1 MKAIKGQNL
10 IGAAAVY
17 GDTGGWQARNPA
29 TGEEIAPL
37 YRGVSSA
44 LVSSACES
52 AWHAYDSFRETPLS
66 TRAHFLERVAALILE
81 CGEDLVGRA
90 VLETGLPRVRIE
102 GERGRTVAQLRMF
115 ARVVREGGFIGAR
128 IDSALPE
135 RSPVPRSDLR
145 QRHIALGPVAV
156 FGASNFP
163 LAFSVAGG
171 DTASAFAAGCPV
183 VVKAHS
189 AHPGT
194 SELVG
199 RAVQRA
205 VLDCGLPEGVFS
217 LLFGTGAEVGAAL
230 VANPRICA
238 VGFTGS
244 RAGGTALM
252 AIAARRQIP
261 IPVYAEMSSIN
272 PVYLFPGAL
281 DTRSPQLARDF
292 VTSLTLGAG
301 QFCTN
306 PGLVV
311 AVDSQGLKSFIAAAR
326 AELTGTVAA
335 TMLNT
340 TIHSAFKSGTQRLAV
355 SGDVETLARGQSG
368 SGENQSPA
376 ALFAVEAHIFMRE
389 PALHH
394 EVFGAASLLVRC
406 RDFAELCEVA
416 ESLAGQLTATVHA
429 EASDWPAVQR
439 LIPAL
444 ERKSGRIVV
453 NGFPT
458 GVEVSDAMVH
468 GGPYPSTSDGRST
481 SVGSLAIQRFLRP
494 VCYQDMPAAL
504 LPEALADSNPLQ
516 LWRRLNGVMGQH

>member
-1 MKAIKGQNL
+1 MNAITGQNL

-17 GDTGGWQARNPA
+17 GDADAWQAKNPG
-29 TGEEIAPL
+29 TGEELVPL
-37 YRGVSSA
+37 YRGVASA
-44 LVSSACES
+44 LVSRACEI
-52 AWHAYDSFRETPLS
+52 AWDAYDSFRETSLS
-66 TRAHFLERVAALILE
+66 ARAHFLERVAALILE

-90 VLETGLPRVRIE
+90 VLETGLTRARIE

-115 ARVVREGGFIGAR
+115 ASVVRDGGFIGAR
-128 IDSALPE
+128 IDSALPG
-135 RSPVPRSDLR
+135 RTPVPRSDLR

-199 RAVQRA
+199 RAVQQA

-217 LLFGTGAEVGAAL
+217 LLFGSGTEVGAAL

-281 DTRSPQLARDF
+281 HARTPQLARDF
-292 VTSLTLGAG
+292 VASLTLGAG

-311 AVDSQGLKSFIAAAR
+311 AVEGPDLQSFIAAAT

-335 TMLNT
+335 TMLTN
-340 TIHSAFKSGTQRLAV
+340 TIHGAFRRGTERLV
-355 SGDVETLARGQSG
+355 ESGDVETLARGRSG
-368 SGENQSPA
+368 SGENQSPP
-376 ALFAVEAHIFMRE
+376 ALFAVGASTFLRE

-406 RDFAELCEVA
+406 RDFSEVREVA

-429 EASDWPAVQR
+429 EPSDWPAVQR

-494 VCYQDMPAAL
+494 ICYQDMPAAL

-516 LWRRLNGVMGQH
+516 LWRLLNGVMGRH

>member
-1 MKAIKGQNL
+1 MNAITGQNL

-17 GDTGGWQARNPA
+17 GDADAWQAKNPA
-29 TGEEIAPL
+29 TGEDIAPP
-37 YRGVSSA
+37 YRGVASA
-44 LVSSACES
+44 LVSRACES
-52 AWHAYDSFRETPLS
+52 AWDAYDSFRETSLS
-66 TRAHFLERVAALILE
+66 ARAHFLERVAALILE
-81 CGEDLVGRA
+81 CGEVLVGRA
-90 VLETGLPRVRIE
+90 VLETGLPRARIE

-115 ARVVREGGFIGAR
+115 AGVVRDGGFIGAR
-128 IDSALPE
+128 IDSALPG
-135 RSPVPRSDLR
+135 RTPAPRSDLR

-199 RAVQRA
+199 RAVQQA
-205 VLDCGLPEGVFS
+205 VSDCGLPEGVFS
-217 LLFGTGAEVGAAL
+217 LLFGSGTEVGAAL

-244 RAGGTALM
+244 RSGGTALM

-281 DTRSPQLARDF
+281 HSRTPQLARDF
-292 VTSLTLGAG
+292 VASLTLGAG

-306 PGLVV
+306 PGLVI
-311 AVDSQGLKSFIAAAR
+311 AVDGPGLQAFIAAAR
-326 AELTGTVAA
+326 AELAGSVAA
-335 TMLNT
+335 TMLTN
-340 TIHSAFKSGTQRLAV
+340 TIHGAFRSGTERLAERP
-355 SGDVETLARGQSG
+355 DVETLARGRSG
-368 SGENQSPA
+368 SGENQSPP
-376 ALFAVEAHIFMRE
+376 ALFAVEAKTFMGE

-406 RDFAELCEVA
+406 RDFSELCEVA
-416 ESLAGQLTATVHA
+416 ESLAGQLTATVHT
-429 EASDWPAVQR
+429 EPSDWPAVQR

-504 LPEALADSNPLQ
+504 LPEALTDSNPLQ
-516 LWRRLNGVMGQH
+516 LWRRLNGVMGRH